1 VRWTGYVA
9 WKEAVWETSPAD
21 VRTVKLDFRW
31 THWDGVDLIQ
41 LADYS
46 GHSQGVL

>member
-1 VRWTGYVA
+1 VA
-9 WKEAVWETSPAD
+9 CKEAVWDMSPAD
-21 VRTVKLDFRW
+21 VWTVKLDFKG

-46 GHSQGVL
+46 GHWQGVL